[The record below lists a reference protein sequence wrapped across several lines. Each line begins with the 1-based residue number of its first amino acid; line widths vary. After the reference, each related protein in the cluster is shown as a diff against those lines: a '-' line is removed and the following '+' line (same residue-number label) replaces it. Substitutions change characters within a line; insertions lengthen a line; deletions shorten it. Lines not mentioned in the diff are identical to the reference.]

1 MHKQE
6 LSDDDENK
14 VLISLYLRE
23 QIPFRHYRERLFEKI
38 AKKALEQAEFLFKSR
53 PCEGGE
59 SRLFVEN
66 RKLKRELAT
75 ALENQKSINA

>member
-6 LSDDDENK
+6 LTDEDQSK

-53 PCEGGE
+53 PFEGGE
-59 SRLFVEN
+59 SRIFVEN
-66 RKLKRELAT
+66 RKLKRELAS
-75 ALENQKSINA
+75 ALENQKQYEA